1 MADKSFGVRELNLT
15 NTSGT
20 PTVSSPNQLNLSAH
34 TVAISTSVTVGQN
47 LTVSANAGISS
58 LNVTGIGTVLNLNVL
73 GVGTITSPSDA
84 NAHSRWKV
92 TNQSASAYRFTG
104 PGQDGSENNPNV
116 YLVRGQ
122 RYIFDV
128 NASGHPFQLRVA
140 NGGAAYSDGVTNN
153 GAQSGQVIFNVQHD
167 APAQLYYQCTNHS
180 SMVGNI
186 YIVGGPQ
193 VISGVVT
200 ATTFVGN
207 LTGNPTGTLQ
217 TAAQPNITSVGTLS
231 ALTVSGNINLTS
243 SDPTIVFADSD
254 NNPDFDIKAG
264 GGRFVVRDST
274 NNAERL
280 RITSAGTAVFGGDT
294 STPIVDNGELFYR
307 GNSTSTFGFP
317 QNFYLYS
324 DDIAYNGT
332 NPGAGM
338 LFGGA
343 FDSGGNYTTYAG
355 IHGIKENSTSANAD
369 GFLVFGTRQ
378 NGSGSWERLR
388 IASNGQVC
396 VGNGY
401 VGGGGQLIIRGVGVN
416 NYAVLDNQYVG
427 TPSSGTTLSQIRF
440 TANTTG
446 SSVIGGARIQAAADG
461 AWSASG
467 DAPTRLQFYT
477 APDGSASQQERL
489 RIASNGNVGINQTNP
504 TSRFQVAIGTK
515 TFNVSNTNGRVERGF
530 SGGGNI
536 DDDGMWFIDNDS
548 TSGTYIRFWQTVGG
562 AFQIGSISHGTSSTS
577 YNTSSDYRLKENVVP
592 ISDGI
597 TRLKTLKPSRFNFK
611 NETEKTLDGF
621 LAHEVTAV
629 PEAITGTKDEVSETD
644 EPQLGYKKGDPIY
657 QGIDQSKL
665 VPLLTAALQEAVTK
679 IEILES
685 KVAALEGS

>member
-167 APAQLYYQCTNHS
+167 APAQLYYQCTNHGG
-180 SMVGNI
+180 MVGNI
-186 YIVGGPQ
+186 YVIGGPQ

-231 ALTVSGNINLTS
+231 ALTVSGNINVTS
-243 SDPTIVFADSD
+243 SDPTIVFVDSD

-343 FDSGGNYTTYAG
+343 YDSSGNYTTYAG
-355 IHGIKENSTSANAD
+355 IHGIKENSTSANAN
-369 GFLVFGTRQ
+369 GALVFGTRQ

-388 IASNGQVC
+388 IES
-396 VGNGY
+396 
-401 VGGGGQLIIRGVGVN
+401 GGDVSIGGM
-416 NYAVLDNQYVG
+416 D
-427 TPSSGTTLSQIRF
+427 
-440 TANTTG
+440 ANTFSNYRTLT
-446 SSVIGGARIQAAADG
+446 IGGAGASDG
-461 AWSASG
+461 AGIDLEKSDGNIYGRFFADANGVQLQTAQSG
-467 DAPTRLQFYT
+467 DYFRFETHN
-477 APDGSASQQERL
+477 GSGVGERL
-489 RIASNGNVGINQTNP
+489 RITSAGYVGINETNP
-504 TSRFQVAIGTK
+504 SYQLDVKGDTGA
-515 TFNVSNTNGRVERGF
+515 TFSAGSNSTAGMITISGRN
-530 SGGGNI
+530 SGGSGSALSRLKSYP
-536 DDDGMWFIDNDS
+536 DGSSTQSHFAIETRNSSASMIERFRITSSGEINFANVTVAQKN
-548 TSGTYIRFWQTVGG
+548 TSGDIVIDISNLTNNGSNYWRKVGVWIMYNGIKPDATNNYSVVYYAGVGSVSTWNWLGDQDTLTSDSFSSVSLQNAAATSFRLYCDINNQNVGNVFVMVHAWNTKPTVT
-562 AFQIGSISHGTSSTS
+562 I
-577 YNTSSDYRLKENVVP
+577 N
-592 ISDGI
+592 
-597 TRLKTLKPSRFNFK
+597 
-611 NETEKTLDGF
+611 
-621 LAHEVTAV
+621 
-629 PEAITGTKDEVSETD
+629 
-644 EPQLGYKKGDPIY
+644 
-657 QGIDQSKL
+657 
-665 VPLLTAALQEAVTK
+665 
-679 IEILES
+679 
-685 KVAALEGS
+685 